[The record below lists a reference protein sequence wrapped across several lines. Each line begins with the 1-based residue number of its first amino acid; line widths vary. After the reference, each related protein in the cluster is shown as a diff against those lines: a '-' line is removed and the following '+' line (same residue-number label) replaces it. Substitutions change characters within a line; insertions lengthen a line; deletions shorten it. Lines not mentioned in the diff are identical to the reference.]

1 MTALANL
8 AAARALVD
16 ALTALGVRHAVLA
29 PGSRSTPLVL
39 AVDHAARAGRL
50 VVHTILD
57 ERSAAFFALG
67 LARTSGVP
75 ALLLATS
82 GSAGAH
88 FHPAVVEASESGVPL
103 LVVTA
108 DRPPELQHVGAPQ
121 TTPQASFFG
130 EHARW
135 QVTLPVPDGAVADAV
150 HATLAARAFERATA
164 AKAGPVHLD
173 APYREPLWTAE
184 AEAELDRRPRGR
196 APLVLHAGARR
207 LDDAALDSLAHDL
220 QEVERGVIV
229 AGPITDRVAPTAVRA
244 LAERLGW
251 PLLADAASNTR
262 VAGSPVVITR
272 GDAIVRADLPAL
284 APELVLKV
292 GRAPSS
298 RAVHE
303 WLTKHAAGRVLL
315 LDGGGDVVD
324 HGHLARALIA
334 ADVSDTCTRLTDRL
348 WARASSPWLAAWRRA
363 EQVAARHLDAP
374 APALWE
380 GAVARVVARSLPAHA
395 LVLLGSG
402 MPVRDFDGSSATY
415 PAGVRVLSS
424 RGANGIDGSAS
435 TAAGALEAAAS
446 AAAARGERA
455 PVMVAVI
462 GDLTAL
468 HDLSGLRL
476 LRDRRLVLVV
486 VDNGGGGIFDFLP
499 IAAHARAFER
509 HFLTPQPD
517 DLVALVRAL
526 GIDAVE
532 AATEPALEEALGA
545 AIARAS
551 EAPRP
556 TVIRVPIDRRAN
568 VDTHRARWAEIA
580 RALERSFSETEAEET
595 HHEHHLVQGP

>member
-1 MTALANL
+1 MSALANL
-8 AAARALVD
+8 AAARAVIE
-16 ALTALGVRHAVLA
+16 ALTTLGVRHAVLS

-39 AVDHAARAGRL
+39 ALEQAARSGRM

-67 LARTSGVP
+67 LARTGGVP

-88 FHPAVVEASESGVPL
+88 FLPALVEASESGVPL
-103 LVVTA
+103 LVLTA

-121 TTPQASFFG
+121 TTPQADFYG
-130 EHARW
+130 AHVRW
-135 QVTLPVPDGAVADAV
+135 KATLPVPDAAVPDAV
-150 HATLAARAFERATA
+150 YASLAARAYERATA
-164 AKAGPVHLD
+164 AKPGPVHLD

-184 AEAELDRRPRGR
+184 AEAELERRPRPR

-207 LDDAALDSLAHDL
+207 LDDAAIDSLARDL
-220 QEVERGVIV
+220 AGVERGVVV

-262 VAGSPVVITR
+262 SAGSPVVITR
-272 GDAIVRADLPAL
+272 GDAIVRGASAEL

-303 WLTKHAAGRVLL
+303 WLAQHAAGRVILI
-315 LDGGGDVVD
+315 DGGGDVVD

-363 EQVAARHLDAP
+363 DQAAARVLDAS
-374 APALWE
+374 APLLWE
-380 GAVARVVARSLPAHA
+380 GAVARLVARALPAHA

-402 MPVRDFDGSSATY
+402 MPVRDFDGCTGAY
-415 PAGVRVLSS
+415 PSGVRVLSS
-424 RGANGIDGSAS
+424 RGANGIDGTAS
-435 TAAGALEAAAS
+435 TAAGALEAATS
-446 AAAARGERA
+446 AAAARGDKA
-455 PVMVAVI
+455 PVLVAVI

-476 LRDRRLVLVV
+476 LRERRLILVV

-499 IAAHARAFER
+499 IAQHPRAFER

-526 GIDAVE
+526 GLAAVE
-532 AATEPALEEALGA
+532 ASTEAELEAALATALAQA
-545 AIARAS
+545 A

-568 VDTHRARWAEIA
+568 VDIHRTRWAEIS
-580 RALERSFSETEAEET
+580 RVLERTFSETPEET
-595 HHEHHLVQGP
+595 THEHHLVQGP